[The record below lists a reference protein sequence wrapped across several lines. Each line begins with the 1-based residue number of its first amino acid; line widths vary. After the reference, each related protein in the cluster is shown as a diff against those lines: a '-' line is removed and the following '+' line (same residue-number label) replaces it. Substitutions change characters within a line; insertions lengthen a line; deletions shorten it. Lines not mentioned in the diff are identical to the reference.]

1 MFATVPERVTA
12 LQLKL
17 WRRSGGLRGQ
27 KHVLGRALLRLPPPP
42 DAASDSDIASAA
54 MSPSPRSGFS
64 GWDASDAAAAAHGP
78 TTRWYR
84 LHSPDARDVDGTE
97 APLGEVLVSME
108 RRTTAGAQALPS
120 LSDVPARPTPPDA
133 HSPRVEERYLQVD
146 VAKARSLLPADVEK
160 GRDKLT
166 SSDPYAVIKL
176 WPLAAHEPDHPSPLR
191 LPLPRRVPLPLSGGR
206 TMPLLPPLPGL
217 TRPGGPHDD
226 DDEASQSRTRRRTLT
241 VTDSLEPVWN
251 QSFAFDARH
260 VADATHV
267 MITVYDEDARPADP
281 DDYIGEVLVPIPD
294 DADGSDDG
302 SSGSGSKRRGKR
314 EEASGE
320 AGGKRTDGVGSSGI
334 VEGWFPLVCSSRH
347 ERELR
352 HLLRRL
358 GRPED
363 LSPPALGEVFCRI
376 RFGPERDVH
385 DAEPAHRPSR
395 RTALGTLALRVLA
408 ARDVDTRHHHRAC
421 PRYGYCSCVPCL
433 RADASALFITLA
445 AEGSHHHDAALSVH
459 VTFEQQRRRT
469 TEARGATGVVFD
481 ADGATFEFRVTEP
494 TGDVALR
501 LMAGDVA
508 IGEALLPLAQ
518 LLPLPASPWAEL
530 GAVPRAA
537 LPAPRWYALVPP
549 RGPGEAL
556 LRTRERPE
564 APLGRI
570 CVAARLRLDAPI
582 PFAYL
587 APEPLPLTAPP
598 GRNEDDAPSVA
609 HLTLATSRLADAML
623 APMAAPLRTLL
634 YLQSW
639 QSPRFNALLLALLA
653 AGCTSLAWPLT
664 RRLWPLWLCL
674 APALH
679 GFVSFLIH
687 RGDAAYVWTDEA
699 EADESASKAASDR
712 ARLQRMHWEAER
724 EAARSRGQNM
734 ADPNAAMSRNVLVLW
749 RLIQAQIAAAQSSA
763 VWAADALERAAN
775 ALSWADPHCS
785 AAAVTLLAAAGLAA
799 SFGLAV
805 AEVFAPLSPFG
816 LRHVVFAAGATAF
829 LPFPKPTRSM
839 LDYAERMLQ
848 LYSPVALGPLTSGAG
863 LEATAALRPGASEAE
878 VRARLRREAQRQ
890 QKEEAA
896 EAERS
901 RRERAAARAAR
912 LHPGAALRK
921 LLERAPTNAR
931 VLHLRLA
938 ARLARPAPPAP
949 PGRAPGFRPE
959 RE

>member
-1 MFATVPERVTA
+1 MRFRLLSVPPCIGAQVWDEEVVFAMLPERATA

-17 WRRSGGLRGQ
+17 FRRSGGLRGR

-42 DAASDSDIASAA
+42 DAASDSDVASAA
-54 MSPSPRSGFS
+54 MAPSPRSGF

-78 TTRWYR
+78 MTRWHR
-84 LHSPDARDVDGTE
+84 LHSPDARDSEGRTRDSDGGTE
-97 APLGEVLVSME
+97 APMGEVLVSME
-108 RRTTAGAQALPS
+108 RRTTADAQALPS

-133 HSPRVEERYLQVD
+133 QPPRVEERYLQVD
-146 VAKARSLLPADVEK
+146 IAKARNLLPADVEK
-160 GRDKLT
+160 GRDRLT
-166 SSDPYAVIKL
+166 SSDPYCVVKL

-206 TMPLLPPLPGL
+206 TMPLLPPIPGL

-226 DDEASQSRTRRRTLT
+226 DEEASQSRTRRRTLT
-241 VTDSLEPVWN
+241 VTDSLDPVWN
-251 QSFAFDARH
+251 QSFAFSARL
-260 VADATHV
+260 AAGATHV

-281 DDYIGEVLVPIPD
+281 DDYLGEVLVPIPD

-302 SSGSGSKRRGKR
+302 SSGSKSGKRRGKR
-314 EEASGE
+314 TSEESN
-320 AGGKRTDGVGSSGI
+320 GI

-363 LSPPALGEVFCRI
+363 LTPPALGEVFCRC
-376 RFGPERDVH
+376 RFGPERDVR

-408 ARDVDTRHHHRAC
+408 ARDVDTRHHH
-421 PRYGYCSCVPCL
+421 
-433 RADASALFITLA
+433 
-445 AEGSHHHDAALSVH
+445 GSHHHDAALSVH

-481 ADGATFEFRVTEP
+481 ADGSTFEFRVTEP

-501 LMAGDVA
+501 LVAGDEA

-530 GAVPRAA
+530 GLVPRAA
-537 LPAPRWYALVPP
+537 LPSPRWYALVPP

-598 GRNEDDAPSVA
+598 GRKEDDMPSVA

-639 QSPRFNALLLALLA
+639 QSPRFNTMLLMLLAVA
-653 AGCTSLAWPLT
+653 CTSLAWPLT

-699 EADESASKAASDR
+699 QADESASKAASDR

-734 ADPNAAMSRNVLVLW
+734 ADPNATMSRNVLVLW

-785 AAAVTLLAAAGLAA
+785 AAAVTLLVAAGMAA
-799 SFGLAV
+799 SIGLAV
-805 AEVFAPLSPFG
+805 AEIAAPLSPFG
-816 LRHVVFAAGATAF
+816 LRHVVFAAGAAAF

-839 LDYAERMLQ
+839 LDYAERTLQ
-848 LYSPVALGPLTSGAG
+848 LYSPVALGPLTAGAG
-863 LEATAALRPGASEAE
+863 LEATATLRPGASEAE
-878 VRARLRREAQRQ
+878 VRARLRRDAQRQ
-890 QKEEAA
+890 QKEEEA

-921 LLERAPTNAR
+921 LLARAPTNAR
-931 VLHLRLA
+931 VQHLRLA